1 MATPLDTAISRL
13 SRNVGYTLF
22 LPPTYGSVL
31 VGLGGIIMRKARPFS
46 IYLLKE
52 DFDPTN
58 SLREDHDLEAAEA
71 TDLPEGA
78 ALYILDAA
86 PKPPWWRGYFGVT
99 EPLMQQFK
107 GALVFLPVGGR
118 WFALSFGQVFH
129 HLNDAAYEYDFGL
142 RVTLNSVDPNE
153 LKSADMVAPG
163 VARRKRTQ
171 VPVSTELTYL
181 DFDGN
186 SEIIKSLTGRVK
198 EEYEELFKNAT
209 GSVSLKVSLNLESG
223 ELPGICETLLTLYSA
238 DDYKASFPNIQNISP
253 INDPLKITEL
263 DNLLLNPLRAKD
275 GKATLTI
282 PDIID
287 YRDNTC
293 CIFQG
298 DGRVSDVFP
307 DISLEEFYQFLGQD
321 YDLAGMTVE
330 SFKNFRMMLTDVD
343 GAPGRSYSVYR
354 SLIYDGE
361 PEGEGLVHHLC
372 EGKWYRVEKSY
383 IDRLKNYLDAKCAN
397 SDLPPYNHD
406 AVKDGKAV
414 YSEEGYNAAIPGWN
428 NAFICLD
435 QTDISPAGSTQI
447 EPCDIY
453 TVSADDGASC
463 GQRSFF
469 YHLKISTRSS
479 HLSHLFNQGVNSADL
494 IQLES
499 VSREN
504 LKALVTEK
512 LNGNDPEIFLAPLDS
527 FDFKVV
533 FGIIT
538 HKNINDRSDNLPLF
552 SKISLMRNMQQLDV
566 RKIPSVLMFI
576 EDQSPKKHGHPKHEK
591 IVIEIVGLDNG
602 KTEVRAVDGQGYD
615 PAIPIKSCPKA
626 VRESPAGTRYRLT
639 VKRAEDGALSS
650 YHGWPFE
657 IAA

>member
-1 MATPLDTAISRL
+1 M
-13 SRNVGYTLF
+13 G
-22 LPPTYGSVL
+22 
-31 VGLGGIIMRKARPFS
+31 KARPFS

-52 DFDPTN
+52 HFDATN
-58 SLREDHDLEAAEA
+58 SLREDHELVAAEA
-71 TDLPEGA
+71 ANLPEGA
-78 ALYILDAA
+78 VLYILDAD
-86 PKPPWWRGYFGVT
+86 PKPPWWRGYFGVA
-99 EPLMQQFK
+99 EPLIQQFK
-107 GALVFLPVGGR
+107 GALVFLPVDDR
-118 WFALSFGQVFH
+118 CFALSFGQVFH

-198 EEYEELFKNAT
+198 EEYAELFKNAT
-209 GSVSLKVSLNLESG
+209 GSVSLKVSLDLEPG
-223 ELPGICETLLTLYSA
+223 ELPSVCETLLTLYKA
-238 DDYKASFPNIQNISP
+238 EDYKISFPNIQNISP
-253 INDPLKITEL
+253 VNDPSKIAEL
-263 DNLLLNPLRAKD
+263 DNLLLSSLKAKD
-275 GKATLTI
+275 GRATLTI

-298 DGRVSDVFP
+298 DGRSSDIFP
-307 DISLEEFYQFLGQD
+307 DISLEEFYEFLGED
-321 YDLAGMTVE
+321 YNLAGMTLE
-330 SFKNFRMMLTDVD
+330 AFRAFRMMLTDVN
-343 GAPGRSYSVYR
+343 GAAGRSYSVYR

-361 PEGEGLVHHLC
+361 PVGEGIVYHLC
-372 EGKWYRVEKSY
+372 EGNWYRVEKSY
-383 IDRLKNYLDAKCAN
+383 VERLKNYLDAKCED

-414 YSEEGYNAAIPGWN
+414 YSEEAYNAAIPGWN

-453 TVSADDGASC
+453 TVAADASSSC
-463 GQRSFF
+463 GQRSSF

-494 IQLES
+494 IQLEPT
-499 VSREN
+499 SRD
-504 LKALVTEK
+504 KITALVTER
-512 LNGNDPEIFLAPLDS
+512 LNGNDSAMFLTPLDS

-538 HKNINDRSDNLPLF
+538 HKNKDKRSDNLPLF

-566 RKIPSVLMFI
+566 RKIPCVLMFVG
-576 EDQSPKKHGHPKHEK
+576 DDSPKKHGHPKHEK
-591 IVIEIVGLDNG
+591 IVVEIVALGNG

-615 PAIPIKSCPKA
+615 PVILIKSCPKEI
-626 VRESPAGTRYRLT
+626 RESPAGTRYRLT
-639 VKRAEDGALSS
+639 VKKAEDGTLSS

-657 IAA
+657 VAV

>member
-1 MATPLDTAISRL
+1 
-13 SRNVGYTLF
+13 
-22 LPPTYGSVL
+22 
-31 VGLGGIIMRKARPFS
+31 
-46 IYLLKE
+46 
-52 DFDPTN
+52 
-58 SLREDHDLEAAEA
+58 LREDHDLEAADA

-78 ALYILDAA
+78 VLYIFDAD
-86 PKPPWWRGYFGVT
+86 PRPPWWRGYFGVA

-107 GALVFLPVGGR
+107 GALVFLPVEDR
-118 WFALSFGQVFH
+118 WFALSFGHVFH
-129 HLNDAAYEYDFGL
+129 HLNDTAYEYDFGL

-198 EEYEELFKNAT
+198 EEYRELFKNAT
-209 GSVSLKVSLNLESG
+209 GSVSLKVSLNLEPS
-223 ELPGICETLLTLYSA
+223 ELPGICKTLLTLYEA
-238 DDYKASFPNIQNISP
+238 EDYKNSFPNIQNISP
-253 INDPLKITEL
+253 VNDPSKIAEL
-263 DNLLLNPLRAKD
+263 DELLLSSLRAKD

-293 CIFQG
+293 CVFQG
-298 DGRVSDVFP
+298 NGRASDVFP
-307 DISLEEFYQFLGQD
+307 DISLEEFYEFLGED

-330 SFKNFRMMLTDVD
+330 SFKTFRMMLTDVD

-361 PEGEGLVHHLC
+361 PAGEDLVYHLC

-383 IDRLKNYLDAKCAN
+383 IERLKNYLDAKCAD

-414 YSEEGYNAAIPGWN
+414 YSEEGYNAAIPDWN
-428 NAFICLD
+428 SAFICLD
-435 QTDISPAGSTQI
+435 QTNISPAGSTEI

-453 TVSADDGASC
+453 TVTADANASC
-463 GQRSFF
+463 GQRAFY

-479 HLSHLFNQGVNSADL
+479 HLSHLFNQGVNSVDL
-494 IQLES
+494 IQLEP
-499 VSREN
+499 VSREKM
-504 LKALVTEK
+504 KALVTGK
-512 LNGNDPEIFLAPLDS
+512 LNGNDPAAFLAPLDS

-538 HKNINDRSDNLPLF
+538 HKNKDNRSDNLPLF

-576 EDQSPKKHGHPKHEK
+576 EDQSPKKQGHAKHDK
-591 IVIEIVGLDNG
+591 IVVEIVGLENG

-615 PAIPIKSCPKA
+615 PAIQIKSCPKD
-626 VRESPAGTRYRLT
+626 VRESAVGARYRLT
-639 VKRAEDGALSS
+639 VKRAEDGSLSS
-650 YHGWPFE
+650 YHSWPFE
-657 IAA
+657 IGA